1 MVIFKQFKRESD
13 LLLHCLQT
21 FCLLQRSA
29 LTAQSHNNVSVF
41 FGACQLPCTVQIHK
55 SPSSMFNSTT
65 CSSASNPAPSSLI
78 ITVLNLVHLNHII
91 MHLHACPKRWHNIAI
106 DNNENVLKKKSI
118 LRF

>member
-21 FCLLQRSA
+21 FCLLQHSA

-41 FGACQLPCTVQIHK
+41 FSACQLPCTVQIHK

-65 CSSASNPAPSSLI
+65 CSSASNPAHHLPHDYCPQSCPPQPHHHASTYMSKRKAYQLCQISL
-78 ITVLNLVHLNHII
+78 NN
-91 MHLHACPKRWHNIAI
+91 PK
-106 DNNENVLKKKSI
+106 
-118 LRF
+118 